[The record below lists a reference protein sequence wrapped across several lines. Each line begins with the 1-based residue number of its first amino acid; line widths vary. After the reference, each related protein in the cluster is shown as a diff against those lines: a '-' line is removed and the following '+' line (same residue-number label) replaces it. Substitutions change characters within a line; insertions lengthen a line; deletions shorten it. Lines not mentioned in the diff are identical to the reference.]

1 MLKVG
6 FFAVGAVDGDD
17 TFSAE
22 LVEQRN
28 GVVQSDD
35 SFFLFALLDQSL
47 NLLDSGVKLGFGGFI
62 SQIRG
67 FIGLVT
73 FDLGFDVWHGVHFL
87 LFRGDNLSL

>member
-1 MLKVG
+1 MLEMG
-6 FFAVGAVDGDD
+6 FFAVGAVDRDD
-17 TFSAE
+17 AFSAE
-22 LVEQRN
+22 FVQQGD

-35 SFFLFALLDQSL
+35 GFFFFALFDQDLDL
-47 NLLDSGVKLGFGGFI
+47 FDGGAELGFGGFI

-87 LFRGDNLSL
+87 LFRGDNLIL